1 MAEAQTLRVLLVDD
15 QALVRAGF
23 RLVLELEDDIEVI
36 GEAADGG
43 QALRLLAERPVDV
56 VLMDIQMPGIN
67 GIEATR
73 EVTRRQLGRVLM
85 LTTFGEE
92 QHLLAALRAGASG
105 FLLKTATPE
114 ELVAAVRAVGSGQAL
129 LSPEVTLPLIR
140 RVAGMPEESGDGAPG
155 NGAPEQGPAG
165 EGRTGEASGGRASSP
180 DAVEPGAAPGP
191 DPAREAEREEARRRL
206 AALSPRETQIL
217 GLMAQGLSNGEIA
230 EQLWLGQATVK
241 THVSAVFAKTGSR
254 DRVQAVVLAH
264 RAGLGTRD

>member
-23 RLVLELEDDIEVI
+23 RLVLELEEDIEVI

-43 QALRLLAERPVDV
+43 QALRLLAERPADV
-56 VLMDIQMPGIN
+56 VLMDIQMPGVN

-85 LTTFGEE
+85 LTTFGED
-92 QHLLAALRAGASG
+92 QHLMAALRAGASG

-140 RVAGMPEESGDGAPG
+140 RVAGMPGESRE
-155 NGAPEQGPAG
+155 GAPEHGLAG
-165 EGRTGEASGGRASSP
+165 EGRTGKAAGGCASSP
-180 DAVEPGAAPGP
+180 DAVEPGAGAEP

-206 AALSPRETQIL
+206 ATLTPRETQIL

-230 EQLWLGQATVK
+230 EKLWLGQATVK

-264 RAGLGTRD
+264 RAGLGARD

>member
-1 MAEAQTLRVLLVDD
+1 MAEAQALRVLLVDD

-23 RLVLELEDDIEVI
+23 RLVLELEEDIEVI

-43 QALRLLAERPVDV
+43 QALRLLAERPADV
-56 VLMDIQMPGIN
+56 VLMDIQMPGVN

-85 LTTFGEE
+85 LTTFGED
-92 QHLLAALRAGASG
+92 QHLMAALRAGASG

-140 RVAGMPEESGDGAPG
+140 RVAGMPGESGE
-155 NGAPEQGPAG
+155 GAPEQGPAG

>member
-1 MAEAQTLRVLLVDD
+1 MAEAQALRVLLVDD

-23 RLVLELEDDIEVI
+23 RLVLELEEDIEVI

-56 VLMDIQMPGIN
+56 VLMDIQMPGLN

-92 QHLLAALRAGASG
+92 EHLMAALRAGASG

-140 RVAGMPEESGDGAPG
+140 RVAGVVEHSW
-155 NGAPEQGPAG
+155 
-165 EGRTGEASGGRASSP
+165 GEASGDG
-180 DAVEPGAAPGP
+180 APGP
-191 DPAREAEREEARRRL
+191 DPAREAAPESEREEARRRL

-230 EQLWLGQATVK
+230 EKLWLGQATVK

-264 RAGLGTRD
+264 RAGFGTRD

>member
-1 MAEAQTLRVLLVDD
+1 MAEAQALRVLLVDD

-23 RLVLELEDDIEVI
+23 RLVLELEEDIEVI

-43 QALRLLAERPVDV
+43 QALRLLAERPADV
-56 VLMDIQMPGIN
+56 VLMDIQMPGVN

-85 LTTFGEE
+85 LTTFGED
-92 QHLLAALRAGASG
+92 QHLMAALRAGASG

-114 ELVAAVRAVGSGQAL
+114 ELVAVVRAVGSGQAL

-140 RVAGMPEESGDGAPG
+140 RVAGMPGESGE
-155 NGAPEQGPAG
+155 GAPEQGPAG